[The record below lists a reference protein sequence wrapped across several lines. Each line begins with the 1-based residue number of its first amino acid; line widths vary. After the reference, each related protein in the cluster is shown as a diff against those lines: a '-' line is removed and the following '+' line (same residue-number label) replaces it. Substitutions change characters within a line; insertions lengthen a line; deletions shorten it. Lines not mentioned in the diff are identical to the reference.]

1 MKMTTITWQAV
12 PGVTSYEV
20 SIDGANPVSVTGTSY
35 DFDAAAGM
43 RGIYQVR
50 SVNPAGKSAWS
61 YSRYQAADSETEMP
75 LSELS
80 YAIAH
85 GGWVPGKAYQS
96 LKAFFLPPAPNE
108 ISWKLGFKDKSG
120 KSSAYEWAH
129 ESATREEIAEGQPGR
144 MKMGNQKLQ
153 TINGSLSKDGAAVL
167 IYFDGE
173 GHIEDKDTIRVGWEQ
188 GIGAAKYTVVV
199 RETAGQKVWGLS
211 SSAPGLPPTGYRDS
225 YGAIEVPVKEG
236 DKGIELRRLDGVV
249 RYSVVRKDN
258 TREPICAFRCWMNKY
273 GANDPVEIY
282 GWRWGNLTIRQM
294 AGKG

>member
-1 MKMTTITWQAV
+1 MAMTTATWQEV
-12 PGVTSYEV
+12 PGAISYEV

-35 DFDAAAGM
+35 EFDAAAGM

-50 SVNPAGKSAWS
+50 AVNPAGKSAWS

-80 YAIAH
+80 YAAAH
-85 GGWVPGKAYQS
+85 GGWVKGQEAKV
-96 LKAFFLPPAPNE
+96 LKAFFLPTANGGFPMKTA
-108 ISWKLGFKDKSG
+108 FKDKTG
-120 KSSAYEWAH
+120 KAVAFEYAH
-129 ESATREEIAEGQPGR
+129 NSVNGEEFAEGDPSR
-144 MKMGNQKLQ
+144 MKLGNQKLQ
-153 TINGSLSKDGAAVL
+153 TLNGSLSKDGAAVL
-167 IYFDGE
+167 ISFDGE
-173 GHIEDKDTIRVGWEQ
+173 GHIENKDTIRTGWEQ
-188 GIGAAKYTVVV
+188 GIGAAKATVVV
-199 RETAGQKVWGLS
+199 KEKAEQKVWALS
-211 SSAPGLPPTGYRDS
+211 SFAPATSGSYMAN
-225 YGAIEVPVKEG
+225 YGATEVPVKEG

-282 GWRWGNLTIRQM
+282 GWRWRNLTIRQM